1 MYQNFGSATPP
12 PTGIV
17 YTWTATGGRV
27 WATGSTRQYSLV
39 NFDQSG
45 RTDVYLEAT
54 LPGYSCAAKDSFTV
68 SVSNAV
74 SDMLEI
80 VYFNGDLIVLSNIQD
95 TYQWG
100 YDDVS
105 TLDSTLFPYETN
117 QNLRQ
122 PTLDLTNKYYFVLT
136 SRGDCK
142 QKSYY
147 NTPVAIRNV
156 NAITGDVKVYPNP
169 TNQFL
174 NIEITNTIGGGKYRM
189 DIVNMMGQKVS
200 SYETMD
206 QSATLDVSMM
216 STGMY
221 FVDCY
226 KDGVKFST
234 VKFIK
239 N

>member
-1 MYQNFGSATPP
+1 MCSVP
-12 PTGIV
+12 
-17 YTWTATGGRV
+17 YTTLFR
-27 WATGSTRQYSLV
+27 S
-39 NFDQSG
+39 
-45 RTDVYLEAT
+45 DVILKAT
-54 LPGYSCAAKDSFTV
+54 LPGYTCSEKDAFTV
-68 SVSNAV
+68 SVSNAL
-74 SDMLEI
+74 SDKLEI

-142 QKSYY
+142 QKTYY

-174 NIEITNTIGGGKYRM
+174 NIEITNTVGGGKYRM